1 MSEAAKLK
9 ILVVEDNE
17 DLRRLLMIILT
28 SRGYEVEAVG
38 DGNEAHHR
46 LLNHPNDFDLIISDV
61 GIPGVDGLSLLK
73 FAKDQNKN
81 SKFIL
86 MSGTPMESQAEQKN
100 PHADDYLLKP
110 FRKDELLSSVSRLY
124 N

>member
-1 MSEAAKLK
+1 MSEQAKLK

-38 DGNEAHHR
+38 DGNEAQHR
-46 LLNHPNDFDLIISDV
+46 MLNHPNNFDLVISDV
-61 GIPGVDGLSLLK
+61 GIPGIDGFSLLK

-86 MSGTPMESQAEQKN
+86 MSGNPPETELAQKN
-100 PHADDYLLKP
+100 PHADDYLVKP
-110 FRKDELLSSVSRLY
+110 FRKDDLLKSVSRLST
-124 N
+124 